1 MPADRLLG
9 TLIRSLQT
17 YTDQQDTPRLLG
29 TAASLLD
36 SLQNPLNI
44 TLLTSQLLTAPALW
58 HRPDGGL
65 HACLRLMGVFHAAAQ
80 ALIKREEDEAR
91 DAATAWYQPPSQ
103 GMPRDAW
110 VRAVT
115 KGADDRSARWKHG
128 IVYAGLLLGFGPPE
142 EERLGFSVRSLLE
155 QELIKSVNLGL
166 EEVRMGEPDLAGQC
180 IALVLNH
187 TFPMLSDIERALV
200 NYDTLLPVLLGSAFF
215 SGEGLEGAYFIAAIQ
230 LDITRIAEN
239 RLLWRV
245 SRDIPH
251 TCAAG

>member
-65 HACLRLMGVFHAAAQ
+65 QACLRLIGVFHAAAQ
-80 ALIKREEDEAR
+80 AIVKREDEEAR
-91 DAATAWYQPPSQ
+91 DAATVWYQPPQQ

-110 VRAVT
+110 VRAVS
-115 KGADDRSARWKHG
+115 KGADDRSPRWKHG
-128 IVYAGLLLGFGPPE
+128 IVFAGLLLGFGPAE
-142 EERLGFSVRSLLE
+142 HERLGYATRGMLE
-155 QELIKSVNLGL
+155 QELVRSVNLGL
-166 EEVRMGEPDLAGQC
+166 EETRMGESDLAGQC

-187 TFPMLSDIERALV
+187 TFPMLPDIERALID
-200 NYDTLLPVLLGSAFF
+200 YDLLLPVLLGSAFF
-215 SGEGLEGAYFIAAIQ
+215 SDEGLEGAYFLAAIE
-230 LDITRIAEN
+230 LNISRSPDN
-239 RLLWRV
+239 KLLWKV
-245 SRDIPH
+245 SFSSSYLYTH
-251 TCAAG
+251 